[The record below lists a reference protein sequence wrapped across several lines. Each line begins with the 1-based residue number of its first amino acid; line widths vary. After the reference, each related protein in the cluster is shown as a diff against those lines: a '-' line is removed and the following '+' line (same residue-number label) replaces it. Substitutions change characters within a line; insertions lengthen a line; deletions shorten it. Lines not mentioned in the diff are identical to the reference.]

1 MASDT
6 ILDHIV
12 SLYPPSKTSQ
22 QICQYLSKETYNEL
36 YIYTGAVMDF
46 YHLDKN
52 VLSVLEDRF
61 VNVTFG
67 MSVSPACHQM
77 NQSYRITVNTRTKS
91 DSLEYDGTIVFWKNM
106 CTYTYQTSTR
116 CITPSG
122 PAELYRKVNR
132 SHVRIEWT
140 WRDKDFRFGNFTS
153 MRKELLLSV
162 ACKYNCQ
169 SWVLQTKLTYIPP

>member
-1 MASDT
+1 
-6 ILDHIV
+6 
-12 SLYPPSKTSQ
+12 
-22 QICQYLSKETYNEL
+22 
-36 YIYTGAVMDF
+36 MDF

-91 DSLEYDGTIVFWKNM
+91 DSLEYDGTIVFWNNM

-116 CITPSG
+116 CITQSG

-132 SHVRIEWT
+132 SHVQIEWT

-162 ACKYNCQ
+162 ACKYKTSVCLGYCFDLYSTLKHTPTMMHVPTHPYSYIDCSNQISFLDICLL
-169 SWVLQTKLTYIPP
+169 VL